1 MKQKENN
8 SYIMNDLHAMDALH
22 EHIAMVL
29 YCTNSSAKS
38 ISMDPFHTVNFD
50 KFAMVT
56 IILPNTPIN
65 GSLNNLFIIYLN
77 IK

>member
-29 YCTNSSAKS
+29 YRINSSAKS
-38 ISMDPFHTVNFD
+38 ISMATFHTVNFN
-50 KFAMVT
+50 KLYA
-56 IILPNTPIN
+56 
-65 GSLNNLFIIYLN
+65 Y
-77 IK
+77 KW

>member
-1 MKQKENN
+1 
-8 SYIMNDLHAMDALH
+8 MNDLHAMDALH

-56 IILPNTPIN
+56 IILPKTNRSYKKYYNMHSNAIP
-65 GSLNNLFIIYLN
+65 G
-77 IK
+77 K

>member
-38 ISMDPFHTVNFD
+38 ISMAPFYTVNRRY
-50 KFAMVT
+50 KKYYNMHSNAIPGKWRLEM
-56 IILPNTPIN
+56 
-65 GSLNNLFIIYLN
+65 NL
-77 IK
+77 